1 MLPFVQSPTDLGQQF
16 LRKPRLSVH
25 RRDRQMGLSTMVR
38 EFANAREQQWTC
50 RDGFQSGR
58 GVREAHEYTPGAGL
72 GPPVVHQCHRHC
84 TELTALQIVSREPGP
99 APLVFDFIESVFGIA
114 TIPVQLRNYVQLEA
128 QVCHQHRILVAF
140 HRALFP
146 LVDSC
151 YEDVIDDKDGLAA
164 YVKKK
169 FGFKIADQGPTQHHD
184 APRSAS
190 STTTRAAARA
200 R

>member
-1 MLPFVQSPTDLGQQF
+1 MLPFVQSPTELGQQF

-72 GPPVVHQCHRHC
+72 WPPVVHQCHRHC

-128 QVCHQHRILVAF
+128 QVCRQHRILVAF
-140 HRALFP
+140 HRALF
-146 LVDSC
+146 LNKRQLQLFFV
-151 YEDVIDDKDGLAA
+151 LTQQHL
-164 YVKKK
+164 
-169 FGFKIADQGPTQHHD
+169 ADQGPTQHHD